1 VPIELRRVT
10 KAEALV
16 GPLGAVARQIGEPDF
31 HRTLLELVGV
41 MLPHETSW
49 IVRYPASDEPDVLYT
64 KDISSSIVDYYLQMR
79 PISSDPYFCSWRAN
93 AQPRIETMAAAL
105 PLAVDRDFYTL
116 DFMKR
121 MEFADEVAIYLPS
134 PDLSCVSLFLE
145 RREGR
150 YTERDIAR
158 LRHVFPMLLDF
169 HAAHLKALFA
179 AMTSAAA
186 GFGSFEDCAAAVF
199 DRRGKLVFS
208 TARWRAAEDRHQ
220 QVRAL
225 RHLSSCA
232 AISEATDAASLRFNV
247 VPLDEMNPIGPGGL
261 LVQLALRDDDHGH
274 DAALTIFE
282 QLTPRERDIVA
293 LLLDGAST
301 GAIAQKLGIAK
312 GSIKNYR
319 LRMYRKFGVTS
330 ERELIAMMMTC
341 ASELKAQLAEK
352 SRAS

>member
-1 VPIELRRVT
+1 LIEVRSL
-10 KAEALV
+10 

-31 HRTLLELVGV
+31 HRSLLDLVGA
-41 MLPHETSW
+41 MLPHEMSW
-49 IVRYPASDEPDVLYT
+49 IVRYPATDEPDVLYT
-64 KDISSSIVDYYLQMR
+64 KDISASIIDYYLQMR
-79 PISSDPYFCSWRAN
+79 PVSSDPYFCSWRAN
-93 AQPRIETMAAAL
+93 AEPRIETMAAAL
-105 PLAVDRDFYTL
+105 PRAVDRDFYTL

-134 PDLSCVSLFLE
+134 PDSSCVSLFLE

-150 YTERDIAR
+150 FTDRDIAR
-158 LRHVFPMLLDF
+158 LRKVFPMLLDF
-169 HAAHLKALFA
+169 HAAHLKTLFA
-179 AMTSAAA
+179 RMTSAAA

-208 TARWRAAEDRHQ
+208 TARWRAAEERHQ

-232 AISEATDAASLRFNV
+232 TIDESARAATLPLNV
-247 VPLDEMNPIGPGGL
+247 VALDDMNPLGPGGL
-261 LVQLALRDDDHGH
+261 LVQLGLREDDRGH
-274 DAALTIFE
+274 NTALTILE

-293 LLLDGAST
+293 LLLDGSST
-301 GAIAQKLGIAK
+301 GAIAQKLNIAK

-330 ERELIAMMMTC
+330 ERELVAMMITC
-341 ASELKAQLAEK
+341 AAELKAQLADAAK
-352 SRAS
+352 RPSSSAA